1 MKLGDLETASPLQFR
16 NTLLRMMPSA
26 LSGMPEARLV
36 AALFQ
41 HAWEDATNYTD
52 ARRFFNERSG
62 AFNTLCSCCGL
73 DGSQVRQMYLRR
85 NRIALEQASKGVK
98 A

>member
-1 MKLGDLETASPLQFR
+1 MKSGDLETASPLQFR
-16 NTLLRMMPSA
+16 NALLRMMPSA
-26 LSGMPEARLV
+26 LSDMPEARLV

-73 DGSQVRQMYLRR
+73 DGSQVRQMYLKR
-85 NRIALEQASKGVK
+85 NKIALEQASKGAK